1 MYFKRKDT
9 DQMKKEEL
17 RELYSTIYSIE
28 YMLNVDIGIIAKDA
42 SEYGIYFTKLDD
54 GSDVRIDPSGILFI
68 DPNGEDGIQ
77 LTNKLATS
85 VIKNLTKEQMESLV
99 IRFKYLS
106 KKLESVG
113 LAMSVSADLASNRI
127 KDIIRYL
134 Y

>member
-1 MYFKRKDT
+1 MN
-9 DQMKKEEL
+9 KEEL
-17 RELYSTIYSIE
+17 RKLYSTIYSIE

-68 DPNGEDGIQ
+68 DPNGENGIQ

>member
-1 MYFKRKDT
+1 
-9 DQMKKEEL
+9 MKKEEL

-68 DPNGEDGIQ
+68 DPNGENGIQ

-99 IRFKYLS
+99 IKFKYLS

>member
-1 MYFKRKDT
+1 
-9 DQMKKEEL
+9 MKKEEL
-17 RELYSTIYSIE
+17 RELYSAIYSIE

>member
-1 MYFKRKDT
+1 
-9 DQMKKEEL
+9 MKKEEL

-85 VIKNLTKEQMESLV
+85 VIKNLTKEQMEALV

>member
-1 MYFKRKDT
+1 
-9 DQMKKEEL
+9 MKKEEL

-68 DPNGEDGIQ
+68 DPNEENGIQ

>member
-1 MYFKRKDT
+1 
-9 DQMKKEEL
+9 MKKEEL

-127 KDIIRYL
+127 KDIIKYL

>member
-1 MYFKRKDT
+1 
-9 DQMKKEEL
+9 MKKEEL

-68 DPNGEDGIQ
+68 YPNGENGIQ

>member
-1 MYFKRKDT
+1 
-9 DQMKKEEL
+9 MKKEEL

-68 DPNGEDGIQ
+68 DPNEEDCIQ
-77 LTNKLATS
+77 LNNKLATS

-106 KKLESVG
+106 KKLEYVG

>member
-1 MYFKRKDT
+1 
-9 DQMKKEEL
+9 MKKEEL
-17 RELYSTIYSIE
+17 RKLYSTIYSIE